1 MLTRRRFGLIVGGY
15 ALSAA
20 VICLVAPF
28 FGSERLSLG
37 EVWNGLVL
45 GRTTVDADIFFLQR
59 LPRVVLAFLVGG
71 ALAATGGALQVVLR
85 NALAEPFILGIAGSG
100 ALGAVVA
107 ISIPGLFL
115 SVGPFSTVQ
124 VLSLAGCL
132 ASMAVIYRLA
142 TGPMGL
148 SMNSVLLAGVTINV
162 LCGAAV
168 LLVRYLVNPQLL
180 VIMDR
185 WMMGG
190 LDVVGFEETAA
201 LLPLLLPG
209 LALLFRQAGALNHL
223 AFGEEMAAGRGV
235 NVGRVQKEIFIGAGL
250 STAAAV
256 SLAGPIGFVGLIL
269 PHAVRRVSGVDYRLV
284 LPASFLSGGSFLVL
298 CDLLARTV
306 VAPTE
311 MPVGIVTAMIGG
323 PVFFHI
329 LLKGRR

>member
-28 FGSERLSLG
+28 FGSERLSLS

-115 SVGPFSTVQ
+115 SAGPFSTVQ

-235 NVGRVQKEIFIGAGL
+235 DVSRVQKEIFIGAGL

>member
-1 MLTRRRFGLIVGGY
+1 MLTRRRYGLIVGGY
-15 ALSAA
+15 ALLAA
-20 VICLVAPF
+20 VVCLVAPF
-28 FGSERLSLG
+28 FGSERLSLS
-37 EVWNGLVL
+37 EVWTGLTL
-45 GRTTVDADIFFLQR
+45 GRTTVDADIFLLQR

-107 ISIPGLFL
+107 ISIPGLYL

-190 LDVVGFEETAA
+190 LDVVGFGETAA

-235 NVGRVQKEIFIGAGL
+235 DVSRVQKEVFIGAGL

-269 PHAVRRVSGVDYRLV
+269 PHAVRRLSGVDYRLV